1 MHLHIACFAAGIAWL
16 QQQPELPGRE
26 WIVALAGGAVLSW
39 ILAPRNGRW
48 RPVGK
53 ASLALASGIAGFAV
67 AAWSA
72 QLRLADALPTAWE
85 GRDIVIAGV
94 VADLPHVDH
103 RRVRFEFDIE
113 RVLTPGASIPRRVI
127 LSWWGEDATRGPSRD
142 ALLRVGE
149 RWQLTVRLKRARGT
163 ANPHGFDYEA
173 WLLERS
179 IRAAGYV
186 RRGTTNRRLAD
197 LVHRPQYWI
206 GRARELARVRIF
218 AALPDA
224 AHAGVIAALVIGD
237 QRSISPHQWQVFT
250 RTGVNH
256 LMSIS
261 GLHVTMVSGLAF
273 ALVCG
278 LWRRWPALTLRLPA
292 RKAATIAGL
301 LVAFGYALLS
311 GFAVP
316 AQRTVYM
323 LAVVAVALWLGA
335 IEAPATVLAVAVL
348 VVLLLDPW
356 AVLAPGFWLSFGAV
370 ATIMYVT
377 AGRIGR
383 SHWLPA
389 FGRLQVAVTIA
400 LVPPLIAM
408 FQQVSIVSPLANA
421 LAIPV
426 VSLVVVPISLI
437 GAVVPFDFVLKTAH
451 GVLAGCL
458 FFLDHLSGLPAAV
471 WTQHAP
477 PGWAI
482 WLAVGGVVLILAPRG
497 APARWLGAVALTPLF
512 VVTPAAPGVGALHI
526 AVLDVGHG
534 VAVLART
541 ARHALLYDTGPSF
554 GPDADSGARIV
565 VPYLRALGVKR
576 LDGVIVSHDDDD
588 HTGGTVSVLQAVPVG
603 WLMTSMPDLDPAVL
617 LPERSLRCQAGARW
631 EWDGVRFE
639 ILHPTRASYDDPR
652 LKDNDRSC
660 VLKIESAALSVLL
673 PGDIERR
680 SERDLVAGRRD
691 ALRADVLLAPHQ
703 GSRTSS
709 TSGFVAAVGARAVIF
724 PVGYRNRFGHPRRDV
739 LARYRE
745 SGARVY
751 RTDRDGAVLIEAA
764 PGGPVRITPY
774 RAIRRR
780 YWQSASPADAV
791 PGPGGL

>member
-1 MHLHIACFAAGIAWL
+1 MRLNIASFAAGIVWL
-16 QQQPELPGRE
+16 EQQPELPGST
-26 WIVALAGGAVLSW
+26 WIAALVVGAAMLWALALTYGGWTRVRAV
-39 ILAPRNGRW
+39 
-48 RPVGK
+48 
-53 ASLALASGIAGFAV
+53 SLAFASGIAGFAV
-67 AAWSA
+67 AASIA
-72 QLRLADALPTAWE
+72 HLRLADGLPAAWE
-85 GRDIVIAGV
+85 GRDITMIGV
-94 VADLPHVDH
+94 VADLPQADQ
-103 RRVRFEFDIE
+103 RRVRFELDVE
-113 RVLTPGASIPRRVI
+113 EVVTPGASVPRRVL
-127 LSWWGEDATRGPSRD
+127 LSWWGADATRGAPGH

-149 RWQLTVRLKRARGT
+149 RWVLTVRLRRARGS

-179 IRAAGYV
+179 IRATGYV
-186 RRGTTNRRLAD
+186 RRGPTNRRLAA

-206 GRARELARVRIF
+206 GRARELARARVF

-237 QRSISPHQWQVFT
+237 QRSISPDQWRVFT

-273 ALVCG
+273 ALVSG
-278 LWRRWPALTLRLPA
+278 LWRRWPGLTLRLPA

-301 LVAFGYALLS
+301 LVALCYALLS

-335 IEAPATVLAVAVL
+335 IEAPSMVLAVAVF

-389 FGRLQVAVTIA
+389 FGRLQIAVTAA
-400 LVPPLIAM
+400 LVPPLLAM

-426 VSLVVVPISLI
+426 VSLLVVPISLL
-437 GAVVPFDFVLKTAH
+437 GAVVPFDFVLQVAH
-451 GVLAGCL
+451 AVLAGCL
-458 FFLDHLSGLPAAV
+458 IVLERLSNLPAAV
-471 WTQHAP
+471 WSQHAP
-477 PGWAI
+477 PGWTVG
-482 WLAVGGVVLILAPRG
+482 LALGGVLLLLAPRG
-497 APARWLGAVALTPLF
+497 VPGRWLGALALAPLF
-512 VVTPAAPGVGALHI
+512 VVTPPAPGMGVLRV

-534 VAVLART
+534 VAVLVRT

-554 GPDADSGARIV
+554 GPDADSGSRIIA
-565 VPYLRALGVKR
+565 PYLRAVGVKH

-588 HTGGTVSVLQAVPVG
+588 HAGGAASVLQAVPVG
-603 WLMTSMPDLDPAVL
+603 WLMTSMPDLDPLVL
-617 LPERSLRCQAGARW
+617 LAEQSFRCHAGVRW

-639 ILHPTRASYDDPR
+639 ILHPTRASYGDSR
-652 LKDNDRSC
+652 IKDNDRSC

-680 SERDLVAGRRD
+680 SEKALVAARPD
-691 ALRADVLLAPHQ
+691 ALRADILLAPHQ
-703 GSRTSS
+703 GSSS
-709 TSGFVAAVGARAVIF
+709 SSSPGFVAAVCARAVIF
-724 PVGYRNRFGHPRRDV
+724 PVGYRNRFGHPRADV
-739 LARYRE
+739 LTRYAE
-745 SGARVY
+745 SGAGVY
-751 RTDRDGAVLIEAA
+751 RTDRDGALLIEAA
-764 PGGPVRITPY
+764 PGSPVRIMPY

-780 YWQSASPADAV
+780 YWQSASQAEPVA
-791 PGPGGL
+791 GPGQL